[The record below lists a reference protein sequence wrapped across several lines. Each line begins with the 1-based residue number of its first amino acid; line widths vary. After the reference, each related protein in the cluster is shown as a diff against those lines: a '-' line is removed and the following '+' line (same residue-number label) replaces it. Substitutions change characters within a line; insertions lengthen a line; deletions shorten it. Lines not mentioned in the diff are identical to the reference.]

1 MRVVYVD
8 FLPVGV
14 TMKYKDTLLVGEGS
28 VEVEEEEKE
37 EALV

>member
-1 MRVVYVD
+1 MRVLFVD
-8 FLPVGV
+8 FLPEGV
-14 TMKYKDTLLVGEGS
+14 TLKYKDVLLVGEGG